1 MKAERNH
8 TLKIL
13 TAQDKKT
20 LLYLCKRIQVRSE
33 TNESDGKK
41 V

>member
-1 MKAERNH
+1 MKAERYY

-20 LLYLCKRIQVRSE
+20 LLYLCKRIKVRSK